1 MIKTKYFSIFLN
13 RFLDK
18 LKIYWSIFLKIRINR
33 EDPKFTII
41 IDTKTLL
48 KKEKQTCL
56 KNELNET
63 ILIYYFLNMHREVNY
78 KY

>member
-18 LKIYWSIFLKIRINR
+18 LKIFWSIFLKIRINR

-48 KKEKQTCL
+48 KKEK
-56 KNELNET
+56 
-63 ILIYYFLNMHREVNY
+63 
-78 KY
+78 

>member
-1 MIKTKYFSIFLN
+1 MIKTKYFPSFLN

-18 LKIYWSIFLKIRINR
+18 FKILWSIFLKIGINR

-48 KKEKQTCL
+48 KKEKQTSF
-56 KNELNET
+56 KFESKET
-63 ILIYYFLNMHREVNY
+63 IVINYFLNMHKEVNY

>member
-18 LKIYWSIFLKIRINR
+18 LKIFWSIFLKIRINR

-63 ILIYYFLNMHREVNY
+63 IFIYYFLNMHKEVNY

>member
-1 MIKTKYFSIFLN
+1 MIKTKYSSIFLN

-18 LKIYWSIFLKIRINR
+18 LKIFWSIFLKMRIHL

-48 KKEKQTCL
+48 KKEK
-56 KNELNET
+56 
-63 ILIYYFLNMHREVNY
+63 
-78 KY
+78 

>member
-1 MIKTKYFSIFLN
+1 MIKTKYSSIFLN

-18 LKIYWSIFLKIRINR
+18 LKIFWSIFFKIRINR

-48 KKEKQTCL
+48 KKEK
-56 KNELNET
+56 
-63 ILIYYFLNMHREVNY
+63 
-78 KY
+78 